1 MHGFLG
7 RSYKV
12 VDGMHRVSCTRTDE
26 FFRQKAEISPLF
38 TTLNET
44 VSLLSS

>member
-1 MHGFLG
+1 MHGFLD

-12 VDGMHRVSCTRTDE
+12 VDAMLRVSCTRTDE
-26 FFRQKAEISPLF
+26 FFRQKAELSPSF